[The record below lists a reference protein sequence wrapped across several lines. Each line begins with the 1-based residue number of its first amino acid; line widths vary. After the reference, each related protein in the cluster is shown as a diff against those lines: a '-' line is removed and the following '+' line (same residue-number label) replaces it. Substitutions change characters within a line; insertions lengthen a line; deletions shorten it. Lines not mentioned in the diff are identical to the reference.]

1 MNKKDKK
8 PEYIKAIE
16 AKPKEERTG
25 EEFIAL
31 GNWKFKN
38 PSTPEEKEVVDKL
51 NKMFADTQKSIDK
64 TLKLLGVEHLPPE
77 EQSAAFIEYLKQRDE
92 ADEAKL
98 KNKGDA
104 TPGDFKVSEHFLNAF
119 LLKGITRASEKEDL
133 QPEAKQ
139 AIMRNN
145 KDLNTV
151 FEGIH
156 VTRAEY
162 ELLLVIAKLTYED
175 FKSVASKDGA
185 NLIKEE
191 NKHFGLTRQ
200 IRSIK
205 RILITP
211 YELAKEYNGGNNPSG
226 NEIRAIENRLK
237 KLAKKKQLITVKQRE
252 YTSKRYY
259 KGKDGKMKVNKN
271 PDYIEHEVPF
281 YEELFTVE
289 KTVVTSKKYKDG
301 NLINELNRDALI
313 IKPSPLFN
321 EQLQNYFVSIPKDF
335 RRRNMEAKNNSLAFV
350 KLQTYFI
357 RQIKYNF
364 LKDEI
369 LIDTLYQTIAPIDMD
384 GSRITKAKN
393 DTSAALKT
401 CKNIGLLK
409 SYSIVKNNKGKDKL
423 IFELNENW

>member
-1 MNKKDKK
+1 MNKKDKVEVQLLRDINLNILEK
-8 PEYIKAIE
+8 EAAEMEAKIAGKKLSKKELEILHAHADKKKAEIE
-16 AKPKEERTG
+16 ALEKEIGNELDADELGKTLAEDYIEALRAIYEER
-25 EEFIAL
+25 
-31 GNWKFKN
+31 
-38 PSTPEEKEVVDKL
+38 
-51 NKMFADTQKSIDK
+51 
-64 TLKLLGVEHLPPE
+64 LK
-77 EQSAAFIEYLKQRDE
+77 K
-92 ADEAKL
+92 
-98 KNKGDA
+98 DA

-133 QPEAKQ
+133 QPEAKR
-139 AIMRNN
+139 AIIRNN

-211 YELAKEYNGGNNPSG
+211 YELAKEYNGGNNPGG

-289 KTVVTSKKYKDG
+289 KTVVTSKEYKDG